1 MAGTS
6 HREDMVN
13 ENDSPDVE
21 PADEPR
27 SQTAGHE
34 NHEDVD
40 TFRGYEMDAPE
51 DTGKPE
57 AL

>member
-1 MAGTS
+1 
-6 HREDMVN
+6 MVN
-13 ENDSPDVE
+13 KNEIPDIDA
-21 PADEPR
+21 ADEPR
-27 SQTAGHE
+27 SETAGHE